1 MIMMLTL
8 ESKFIDASILPR
20 VINIGKELIIS
31 AITGVG
37 EKLFKKQKRDRQNLN
52 F

>member
-1 MIMMLTL
+1 MIIMLTL

-20 VINIGKELIIS
+20 ATNMGKELVIS
-31 AITGVG
+31 AINGVG